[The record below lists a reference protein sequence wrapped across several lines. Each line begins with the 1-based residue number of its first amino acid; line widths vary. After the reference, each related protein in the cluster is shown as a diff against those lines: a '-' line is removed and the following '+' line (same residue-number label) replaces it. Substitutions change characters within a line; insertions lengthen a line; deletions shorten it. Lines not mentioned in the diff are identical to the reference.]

1 MPALHYSLHV
11 AVISAAV
18 PSTTKAKLVVVG
30 GGGVSPWSEWRMR
43 VWKKPV
49 LRVGDTLVFK
59 WWGFPNDVVAALI
72 KKQFDT
78 CNFTLAIMLHSTTWV
93 GRYKFA
99 IPSGTTRVL
108 FASSM
113 RQRCLR
119 GLKYDTGAI
128 LP

>member
-1 MPALHYSLHV
+1 
-11 AVISAAV
+11 

-30 GGGVSPWSEWRMR
+30 GGGVSPWSEWSMR

-49 LRVGDTLVFK
+49 LHVGDTLVFK
-59 WWGFPNDVVAALI
+59 WWGFPNDVVAALN

-78 CNFTLAIMLHSTTWV
+78 CNFTIAIMLHSTTWV
-93 GRYKFA
+93 GKFKIA
-99 IPSGTTRVL
+99 IPSGTKRVF

-113 RQRCLR
+113 RERCRR
-119 GLKYDTGAI
+119 GLKYDTGTI